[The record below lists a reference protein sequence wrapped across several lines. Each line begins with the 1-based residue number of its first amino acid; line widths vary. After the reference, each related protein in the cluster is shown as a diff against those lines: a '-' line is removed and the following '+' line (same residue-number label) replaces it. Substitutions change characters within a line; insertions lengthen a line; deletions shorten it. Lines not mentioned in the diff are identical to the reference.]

1 MRWTLL
7 CRVVDNLGDVGF
19 AWRLAADLAGR
30 GEAVRLVV
38 DDARALAWM
47 APGGAVGVEVVAW
60 ERAALDA
67 SDVLVETFGCGWPQ
81 PIADALLGLPLGAAR
96 PVCVNVEHLSA
107 ESFAARSHGLPSPRF
122 TAAGESLPSWFFY
135 PGLAA
140 GTGGLLR
147 EPGLLERRLAFGDG
161 RAWLAGRG
169 IERAQDERCIGLF
182 CYPEAPVETLLDALS
197 AAPTLILLAAGA
209 ATERALAALGPEG
222 RRGRLRAV
230 AMPPLAQ
237 EDFDRLLWS
246 CDLNFVRGEDSL
258 VRAFWAG
265 APWVWQAYRQQD
277 GAHEAKILALLDLYL
292 ADAPPALASDLRRLF
307 QAWNGLGEGG
317 APLLEGIDPDEWAA
331 HSRRWRDRLA
341 ASVDL
346 TSQLMAFVASKG

>member
-1 MRWTLL
+1 MLWTLL

-30 GEAVRLVV
+30 GEEVRLCV

-47 APGGAVGVEVVAW
+47 APGGMAGVEVVAW
-60 ERAALDA
+60 NDATALG
-67 SDVLVETFGCGWPQ
+67 SDVLVETFGCGWPERVAAELTAQ
-81 PIADALLGLPLGAAR
+81 TAR

-107 ESFAARSHGLPSPRF
+107 EAFVVRSHGLPSPRF
-122 TAAGESLPSWFFY
+122 ASDGTAIPSWFFY

-161 RAWLAGRG
+161 RAWLAGRS

-277 GAHEAKILALLDLYL
+277 GAHEAKIRALLDLYL

>member
-7 CRVVDNLGDVGF
+7 CRVVDNFGDVGF

-30 GEAVRLVV
+30 GETVCLGL

-47 APGGAVGVEVVAW
+47 APGGKAGVEVVAW
-60 ERAALDA
+60 DEAIALG
-67 SDVLVETFGCGWPQ
+67 SDVLVETFGCGWPKRV
-81 PIADALLGLPLGAAR
+81 AAELAAGTAR

-107 ESFAARSHGLPSPRF
+107 EDFVVRSHGLPSPRF
-122 TAAGESLPSWFFY
+122 AADGTPIPYRFFY
-135 PGLAA
+135 PGFTA

-161 RAWLAGRG
+161 RAWLADRG
-169 IERAQDERCIGLF
+169 TARAQGERCVGLF
-182 CYPEAPVETLLDALS
+182 CYPEAPVEALLDELSATPTLL
-197 AAPTLILLAAGA
+197 LLAAGA
-209 ATERALAALGPEG
+209 ATERAFAALGPDG

-230 AMPPLAQ
+230 AMPPLSQ

-265 APWVWQAYRQQD
+265 APWVWQAYRQRD
-277 GAHEAKILALLDLYL
+277 GAHAAKVGALLDLFL
-292 ADAPPALASDLRRLF
+292 ADAPNVLAQHLRRLF
-307 QAWNGLGEGG
+307 GAWNGLGEGS
-317 APLLEGIDPDEWAA
+317 APALGGIDAAEWAA
-331 HSRRWRDRLA
+331 QSGVWRDRLA
-341 ASVDL
+341 APVDL
-346 TSQLMAFVASKG
+346 TAQLIAFVASKG